1 MVLFFYLKNKMSS
14 EISNT
19 AKRNEADRHIQKNL
33 FQTMLAR
40 PEIGPLGVML
50 LLFGMLGYFSI
61 PEGQFS
67 LNPFSGEGFNALGIR
82 NNFRVIAQLGIVA
95 LGAGMLIISGEF
107 DLSVGSMIGF
117 AGGCMAMILKW
128 GFAVIIP
135 YPSFADG
142 FTIEG
147 FRLFEIQNV
156 SPLTA
161 ILITLCLTL
170 SFGWFQGWFIV
181 KSGISSFIVTLG
193 GLFFLRGLTEVS
205 YRAFNKKEDQTAG
218 STTVTDL
225 PDIKNIIEVPGHGE
239 MERDAAKALPNDQL
253 LEVLKTAPEATVAK
267 LTEQLSYA
275 NEKVA
280 ATKTILQESRMLQTL
295 QRSLDNAIKSGN
307 EAMQKML
314 QAKIDAGVEVP
325 EVKAKAVTDFDL
337 AKAYIDTL
345 PTARPIA
352 EFFGGDILKPLFD
365 WLYYTV
371 DWNVNN
377 FGNQFAPGLYACV
390 MIWLIMALFCYIIL
404 SKTQAGNWIY
414 STGGNLSAAQAN
426 GVPTNRVKISL
437 FVFTAF
443 CATMFAACQVF
454 EVNTADTAKGNL
466 KELEAIAAA
475 VIGGVVLT
483 GGFGTILGILLGT
496 VIFGIAKE
504 AFFYIPGVDG
514 SFYRVFLGAVLVS
527 AALTNENIRKRI
539 IGSV

>member
-1 MVLFFYLKNKMSS
+1 VVLFFYLKNKMSS

-225 PDIKNIIEVPGHGE
+225 PDIKNIIDVPGHGE

-253 LEVLKTAPEATVAK
+253 LEVLKTAPEGTVAK

-325 EVKAKAVTDFDL
+325 DVKAKVVTDFDV

-345 PTARPIA
+345 PTARPVA

-365 WLYYTV
+365 WLYFTV

-390 MIWLIMALFCYIIL
+390 MIWLIMALFCYIVL

-414 STGGNLSAAQAN
+414 STGGNLSAARAN